1 LPVFEEAIVGV
12 EEFAREQEKELAR
25 RPPVVQALL
34 AMEADVD
41 LVLAQ
46 LVPAQLH
53 ELDLRVV
60 LAQLVPA
67 QLHELDLRVL
77 EQLLAPDHQ
86 LGLERA
92 LAVAFRLQ
100 LAVEGAQLGVEAALV
115 AAAHVLNCSN
125 KDTLK

>member
-1 LPVFEEAIVGV
+1 MPVFEEAIVGV

-53 ELDLRVV
+53 ELDLRV
-60 LAQLVPA
+60 
-67 QLHELDLRVL
+67 L

-92 LAVAFRLQ
+92 LAVAFGLQ

-115 AAAHVLNCSN
+115 AAAHVLRRRPCSN
-125 KDTLK
+125 KDTLE